1 MFVSFGGLGCKGKF
15 SSPLAPSTPEVIR
28 SAAAWE
34 SSSRQMR
41 KNTKRMISTLSRSS
55 TRNSSTNVVCC
66 APPGIGSAFDV
77 APRTRTRS
85 NNRGVKEATGSSLG
99 NSLFA
104 KMQDK
109 AAYNTLLWWIPSPDL
124 RVAAPDCPFS
134 RFLNTVSQHS
144 RIARRTANGEETSR
158 FHASNT
164 RHQCPRAHH
173 RPPIMIL
180 RQNLQFAR
188 DLEGDDDQYGSWRLD
203 VDDMSYEQLV
213 ELSDRIGY
221 VGTGLAEEKIVQCI
235 RKFKLS
241 TTDSY
246 SMLISTDKTW
256 RCTICQEGYKV
267 DDEIGKLECGHYHHI
282 ECIKKW
288 LMQKNACPICK
299 IAAIH
304 EID

>member
-1 MFVSFGGLGCKGKF
+1 MSISTIDHNSRFKKTKNNGSNEAKKKKKFMFVSFGGLGCKGKF

-85 NNRGVKEATGSSLG
+85 NNRGVK
-99 NSLFA
+99 
-104 KMQDK
+104 
-109 AAYNTLLWWIPSPDL
+109 
-124 RVAAPDCPFS
+124 
-134 RFLNTVSQHS
+134 HS